1 MIVDLDDFKNINDT
15 YGHEIGDLVLI
26 QFVKIARETIREND
40 LIIRFGGDEFI
51 LLLPNTNIKNAK
63 IIATKIINRV
73 SEYNMSTDVN
83 FLISI
88 GIADYQEKDLIIDD
102 IISRADKSLY
112 EAKRAGKNRAV

>member
-1 MIVDLDDFKNINDT
+1 
-15 YGHEIGDLVLI
+15 
-26 QFVKIARETIREND
+26 
-40 LIIRFGGDEFI
+40 
-51 LLLPNTNIKNAK
+51 
-63 IIATKIINRV
+63 
-73 SEYNMSTDVN
+73 MSTDVN